1 MPYKNVCRKG
11 PAGLPRAV
19 APRVVAW
26 KPKDDNAQF
35 SRAMMI
41 CRECGASLLRKN
53 LRRHLSEVHQAG
65 PRASFPCPECPYR
78 THRAGDLHRHQ
89 RKLHPKPT
97 VHQIRSLPEVVPAAL
112 EPQGKEVLA
121 TTPQVVSRLPPGREQ
136 PIEGGLPFPFP
147 RFPQPSPQPTETR
160 QDQGAVPPVPPS
172 PAVSQAP
179 SSLDL
184 EGGVHFA
191 EGNRPLLEVEPDSV
205 PRAASP
211 IRQPADTPAP
221 VPRPTSPIRRPA
233 DIQLQER
240 RLNATTVRIDT
251 EAAVSTFSKALD
263 QLMSQPLGVAQ
274 LKGELARRGYST
286 FSSDELRDLKQEVR
300 RRAQEEAVAPRGEDS
315 TRDKVTAHWRKAL
328 QAPVSQSDEGWM
340 AQPQQLVINGT
351 VLNFDLRVRAEGITI
366 TEPKRTIRRRKTTP
380 VKPDVKNII
389 IDSKGDCPS
398 NPITL

>member
-1 MPYKNVCRKG
+1 MV
-11 PAGLPRAV
+11 
-19 APRVVAW
+19 
-26 KPKDDNAQF
+26 
-35 SRAMMI
+35 

-136 PIEGGLPFPFP
+136 PVEGGLPFPFP
-147 RFPQPSPQPTETR
+147 QFPQPSPRSQPTETK

-191 EGNRPLLEVEPDSV
+191 EGNRPLLNVEPDSA
-205 PRAASP
+205 PRA
-211 IRQPADTPAP
+211 
-221 VPRPTSPIRRPA
+221 TSPIRRPA

-240 RLNATTVRIDT
+240 RLNATTVRMDT

-263 QLMSQPLGVAQ
+263 QLLSQPLGVAQ

-286 FSSDELRDLKQEVR
+286 FSSDELRSLKQEVR
-300 RRAQEEAVAPRGEDS
+300 RRAQEEAVAPSGEDS
-315 TRDKVTAHWRKAL
+315 TREKVTAHWRKAL

-366 TEPKRTIRRRKTTP
+366 EPKRTIRRRKTTP